1 MLGRCNEYTSY
12 FKCIVA
18 VLIKDI
24 KIYLAYKLFVLVYLD
39 IFFPYTH
46 EHVVSPGIA
55 PHTCLSKQGEHVSP
69 LMNM

>member
-1 MLGRCNEYTSY
+1 MYIILKVYSCCAYKRY
-12 FKCIVA
+12 
-18 VLIKDI
+18 

-55 PHTCLSKQGEHVSP
+55 QHTCLSKQGEHVSP
-69 LMNM
+69 LMYMKFPQV